1 MRPIRASAP
10 GRAGIVGNPSDMYG
24 GTVISTAVPLRARC
38 TLEPAARLTFQSP
51 TQPLTPDTLE
61 LAGDEFD
68 VCRVALQGLGYTV
81 ESAPFALRTET
92 DIPPSQGWRGR
103 PRC

>member
-1 MRPIRASAP
+1 
-10 GRAGIVGNPSDMYG
+10 MYG
-24 GTVISTAVPLRARC
+24 GTVISTAIPLRARC

-51 TQPLTPDTLE
+51 TRLVLPDTLA

-68 VCRVALQGLGYTV
+68 VCRVALQGLGFTV
-81 ESAPFALRTET
+81 ESAPFALRIET
-92 DIPPSQGWRGR
+92 DIPHSQGWRGR